1 MEAVVFYIIA
11 LMLLVYTA
19 VKDWKTA
26 KMAVIKSVKGF
37 LGLLP
42 QVSFILLLMGIS
54 LAILSPE
61 QVSGIIGSE
70 SGFLGSV
77 LAVVVGAISL
87 IPSFIAFPLGA
98 SLIENGAGLVQ
109 VAGFVSALM
118 GVGVITFPM
127 ERKFFGTKFAL
138 YRNLGSLVVT
148 ILFVIAVAV
157 FLGGTP

>member
-26 KMAVIKSVKGF
+26 TMAVIKSVKGF